1 MLFFIKMLLTVIGDR
16 FVTVIFSLS
25 HTCFL
30 KFSVLIANMENID
43 SYNPFKQEF
52 FIVLNNFLEV

>member
-1 MLFFIKMLLTVIGDR
+1 MLLTVIGDR